1 MLDTTLAL
9 LTGFLGTVFVIVL
22 FGAALGG
29 AWMLG
34 RGWHRRDRTITE
46 PSVDDL
52 NSRKIAELMTRIEDL
67 AVEVERSA
75 EAQRYLAKT
84 LAGGARAEPIA
95 GAGDPMRAQER
106 VVTPH

>member
-9 LTGFLGTVFVIVL
+9 LTGFLGTVFAIAL
-22 FGAALGG
+22 FGAAMGG

-34 RGWHRRDRTITE
+34 RGWHRRDRAIAE
-46 PSVDDL
+46 PSADDL

-67 AVEVERSA
+67 ALEVERSA

-84 LAGGARAEPIA
+84 IASGARAEPIA
-95 GAGDPMRAQER
+95 GADPMRAQER